1 MCPLPCR
8 FPFQWQAEA
17 AEMYEY
23 SPVTQESAKRFYEE
37 LKTADM
43 IKPQAEELA
52 RLQERKKLPEDEEQL
67 HSLLMMEGDL
77 IAGELPVPVEW
88 LENLAERELVA
99 YMEPGIWIAAE
110 QREEYEQALLD
121 GNEEAAM
128 HIVRRMLYYRGGQ
141 NAEAVRERYF
151 FPEGIG
157 RTYPGKAGRRIPGGG
172 GRGIFYHAKI
182 YVRARRA
189 SIKGMRLEAVTQPA
203 SHYAALMAGRAFLSA
218 PGEEQLRRAVE
229 QLCGRPYP
237 VKFWESVFL
246 PAV

>member
-1 MCPLPCR
+1 MDVPSPMSL
-8 FPFQWQAEA
+8 PFQWQAEA

-23 SPVTQESAKRFYEE
+23 SPVTQGIREAVYEE

-151 FPEGIG
+151 FFPEDWQNISWKSWPENPWWW
-157 RTYPGKAGRRIPGGG
+157 RTGDLLPCEDLCQGQACINKGHAPGGCDT
-172 GRGIFYHAKI
+172 AC
-182 YVRARRA
+182 
-189 SIKGMRLEAVTQPA
+189 VT
-203 SHYAALMAGRAFLSA
+203 
-218 PGEEQLRRAVE
+218 
-229 QLCGRPYP
+229 LCGPDGR
-237 VKFWESVFL
+237 KSL
-246 PAV
+246 SKRTG